1 MWPPTVHRPRTVLTD
16 CSLFPNAGKG
26 SSQKRHAG
34 VRFAEFIRN
43 RRVIIDPYKTLL
55 VSQRGFQRGE
65 TPLCRFGWGHAG
77 TFTTAFLSF
86 VTPAQTSSLRAD
98 VRKQVQKRR
107 KGSPVTFYPMSLVIQ
122 RHCWP
127 TMGLSHGRRWSATTV
142 TSCPRGS
149 GQTSYKHPSV
159 GATPPKNPPH
169 CLCEADHQAKY
180 WKTPVSVSRT
190 LPAN

>member
-1 MWPPTVHRPRTVLTD
+1 MWPPTVHHLWTVLTD

-34 VRFAEFIRN
+34 IRFAEFIRN

-77 TFTTAFLSF
+77 TITTAFLSF

-107 KGSPVTFYPMSLVIQ
+107 KGFPSDFLSNVFGHSKTLVAYHGAFPWQ
-122 RHCWP
+122 KVVSHNGHKLPPWQWP
-127 TMGLSHGRRWSATTV
+127 NLL
-142 TSCPRGS
+142 
-149 GQTSYKHPSV
+149 QTPT
-159 GATPPKNPPH
+159 G
-169 CLCEADHQAKY
+169 
-180 WKTPVSVSRT
+180 
-190 LPAN
+190 